1 MNGSAVQL
9 NYLLVEDVRDHKVFQ
24 VVTVGLLPFN
34 SVAAVLL
41 VVYGLKSSMVKVFIY
56 GSFAGHQWNPS
67 R

>member
-1 MNGSAVQL
+1 MNGSAVQI
-9 NYLLVEDVRDHKVFQ
+9 NYLLVEAVRDNKVFQ

-34 SVAAVLL
+34 SVAA
-41 VVYGLKSSMVKVFIY
+41 GLESSKVKVFIY